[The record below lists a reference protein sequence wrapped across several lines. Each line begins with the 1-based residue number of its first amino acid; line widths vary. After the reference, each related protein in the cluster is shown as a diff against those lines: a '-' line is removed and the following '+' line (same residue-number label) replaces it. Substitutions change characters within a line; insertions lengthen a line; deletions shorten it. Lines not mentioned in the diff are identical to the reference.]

1 MDDKLEITLRITLN
15 RPGLEQQLKRRIEN
29 DTAFF
34 VLGLVHAQLTS
45 TFGDEHCVVEMESGT
60 GLNPAL
66 VRAMNS
72 FARRHKR
79 ALEALDADGEVMV
92 EDRDVLE
99 VFQTLHD
106 VIITPLGSRWRV
118 VRMPSM
124 QHTLPGERSKAPK
137 N

>member
-1 MDDKLEITLRITLN
+1 MADKLEITLRITLD
-15 RPGLEQQLKRRIEN
+15 RKGLERQTGRAIEN

-45 TFGDEHCVVEMESGT
+45 TFGDDHCMVDMESAT
-60 GLNPAL
+60 GISPDLI
-66 VRAMNS
+66 RAMNS

-79 ALEALDADGEVMV
+79 ALEALDRDGEVMV
-92 EDRDVLE
+92 DDRDVLE

-118 VRMPSM
+118 VRVEHPLDPIS
-124 QHTLPGERSKAPK
+124 GETPK

>member
-15 RPGLEQQLKRRIEN
+15 RPGLEQQLRRKIEN

-34 VLGLVHAQLTS
+34 ILGLVHAQLTS
-45 TFGDEHCVVEMESGT
+45 RFGDEHCVVEMDSGT
-60 GLNPAL
+60 GLRPEL
-66 VRAMNS
+66 IRAMNS

-79 ALEALDADGEVMV
+79 ALEALDAHGEVIV
-92 EDRDVLE
+92 EDRDILE

-106 VIITPLGSRWRV
+106 VIITPLGHRWRV
-118 VRMPSM
+118 VRMP
-124 QHTLPGERSKAPK
+124 QVGEGLAGERSRAPK

>member
-1 MDDKLEITLRITLN
+1 MDDKLEVTLRITLD
-15 RPGLEQQLKRRIEN
+15 RPGIERRLGRKVEN

-34 VLGLVHAQLTS
+34 VLGLVHAQLTA

-60 GLNPAL
+60 GLSPTL
-66 VRAMNS
+66 IRAMNS

-79 ALEALDADGEVMV
+79 ALEVLDAEGEVIV
-92 EDRDVLE
+92 EDRDILE

-106 VIITPLGSRWRV
+106 VIITPLGNRWRV
-118 VRMPSM
+118 VRLAPVTGSPAGRAK
-124 QHTLPGERSKAPK
+124 TPK